1 LAYNLRVELM
11 PSSLQI
17 VGRWWKFLLAGIGL
31 AVVFGTPRLA
41 RHLMETRA
49 LTTGPNGW
57 ETPAILGVP
66 FERVAIPSGVRR
78 LDSYVVTADGACE
91 NPPVIVIYHGV
102 QETISEWVKAQR
114 FLYDHCVSSVVFD
127 YTGSGNS
134 SRPARFEAVGEDCVR
149 AYEFASS
156 HFSGKRI
163 YALGHSMGNA
173 PMLEAMPHFSS
184 QPAGV
189 IVANAFASLRSVA
202 GTKGAFYRVLA
213 YTIPD
218 WWDNVKSVQEIRV
231 PLLVVH
237 SDADQVNPINGGRKI
252 FAAARQPKELAVLH
266 GYRHN
271 DLYQKPTGGWW
282 SAVIVFIN
290 APAPLAKQGTSNSAL
305 PQHQNW
311 WLSNSYPA
319 VGRRMSS
326 LDFPIGVGNYPCT
339 GPQ

>member
-1 LAYNLRVELM
+1 LDYNLRVELM
-11 PSSLQI
+11 RSSLQI
-17 VGRWWKFLLAGIGL
+17 VRRWWKFLLAGIAL
-31 AVVFGTPRLA
+31 AVVFGAPRLA

-57 ETPAILGVP
+57 ETPARLGVP

-102 QETISEWVKAQR
+102 QETISDWVKAQR

-149 AYEFASS
+149 AFEFASS

-173 PMLEAMPHFSS
+173 PMLEAVPHFSS

-202 GTKGAFYRVLA
+202 GTRGEFYRFLA

-218 WWDNVKSVQEIRV
+218 WWDNVKAVQEIRV
-231 PLLVVH
+231 PLLVAH
-237 SDADQVNPINGGRKI
+237 SDADQVNPIDGGRKI

-266 GYRHN
+266 AYRHN
-271 DLYQKPTGGWW
+271 DLYQKPTEGWW
-282 SAVIVFIN
+282 SAVLVFIN
-290 APAPLAKQGTSNSAL
+290 APTPLATQGTSNSTL
-305 PQHQNW
+305 PPHQKLVAFEL
-311 WLSNSYPA
+311 LSSRWSA
-319 VGRRMSS
+319 HS
-326 LDFPIGVGNYPCT
+326 LWYAPS
-339 GPQ
+339 

>member
-1 LAYNLRVELM
+1 
-11 PSSLQI
+11 
-17 VGRWWKFLLAGIGL
+17 
-31 AVVFGTPRLA
+31 
-41 RHLMETRA
+41 
-49 LTTGPNGW
+49 
-57 ETPAILGVP
+57 
-66 FERVAIPSGVRR
+66 
-78 LDSYVVTADGACE
+78 
-91 NPPVIVIYHGV
+91 
-102 QETISEWVKAQR
+102 
-114 FLYDHCVSSVVFD
+114 
-127 YTGSGNS
+127 
-134 SRPARFEAVGEDCVR
+134 
-149 AYEFASS
+149 
-156 HFSGKRI
+156 
-163 YALGHSMGNA
+163 
-173 PMLEAMPHFSS
+173 
-184 QPAGV
+184 
-189 IVANAFASLRSVA
+189 LRSVA

-326 LDFPIGVGNYPCT
+326 LDFLIGVGNYPCT